1 MDCMLKMKQIYT
13 QLTAK
18 ERLVADYIQAFP
30 NQAVSLSVQELAI
43 RSQSST
49 ASVMRMVK
57 KLGYDSFPIFKI
69 ELAKSG
75 EPKEPP
81 RDFIIKCKD
90 SLPLISKKIHHATEN
105 AIRELVN
112 TLDFRKLSAAVE
124 KLRHAERIFLL
135 GTGGSGIPASDLY
148 QKLVRIDRQ
157 VIFHPDLHLQVSTA
171 ALSRPGDAAVIFSYS
186 GNTAEVNHAARL
198 HKQNGAYLL
207 GVTHATASVLSKLC
221 DVCCYLPNTEG
232 NLRLGAITSR
242 YTELYISDLLY
253 LAITQYHF
261 EATKKNILRT
271 REAIASLNR

>member
-90 SLPLISKKIHHATEN
+90 SLPLISEKIHHATEN

-148 QKLVRIDRQ
+148 QKLVRDRPAGDLPSGPASPGVHRGSFPARGRCGHLLLQ
-157 VIFHPDLHLQVSTA
+157 RQYGRRSTTPPGSTNKTALIFWV
-171 ALSRPGDAAVIFSYS
+171 
-186 GNTAEVNHAARL
+186 
-198 HKQNGAYLL
+198 
-207 GVTHATASVLSKLC
+207 
-221 DVCCYLPNTEG
+221 
-232 NLRLGAITSR
+232 
-242 YTELYISDLLY
+242 
-253 LAITQYHF
+253 
-261 EATKKNILRT
+261 
-271 REAIASLNR
+271 

>member
-1 MDCMLKMKQIYT
+1 MDCMLKLNQIYT

-30 NQAVSLSVQELAI
+30 DQAVSHSVQELAI

-75 EPKEPP
+75 EPKDPP
-81 RDFIIKCKD
+81 QDFIIKCKD
-90 SLPLISKKIHHATEN
+90 SLSLISEKLYHATEN

-112 TLDFRKLSAAVE
+112 TLDFRKLSAAVD
-124 KLRHAERIFLL
+124 KLRRAERIFLL
-135 GTGGSGIPASDLY
+135 GTGSSGIPASDLY

-171 ALSRPGDAAVIFSYS
+171 ALSRPEDAVVAFSYS
-186 GNTAEVNHAARL
+186 GKTAEVNHAARL
-198 HKQNGAYLL
+198 HKQNGAYVL
-207 GVTHATASVLSKLC
+207 GVTNATASGLSKLC
-221 DVCCYLPNTEG
+221 DACCYLPNTEG
-232 NLRLGAITSR
+232 TLRLGAITSR

-253 LAITQYHF
+253 LTITQHHF

-271 REAIASLNR
+271 REAIVSLNR

>member
-90 SLPLISKKIHHATEN
+90 SLPLISEKIHHATEN
-105 AIRELVN
+105 AWSIRWI
-112 TLDFRKLSAAVE
+112 SASCPPRWKNCCPPRWKNCGMRNGFFFWAPAVPAFQPQTSI
-124 KLRHAERIFLL
+124 KSWS
-135 GTGGSGIPASDLY
+135 GSTG
-148 QKLVRIDRQ
+148 R
-157 VIFHPDLHLQVSTA
+157 
-171 ALSRPGDAAVIFSYS
+171 
-186 GNTAEVNHAARL
+186 
-198 HKQNGAYLL
+198 
-207 GVTHATASVLSKLC
+207 
-221 DVCCYLPNTEG
+221 
-232 NLRLGAITSR
+232 
-242 YTELYISDLLY
+242 
-253 LAITQYHF
+253 
-261 EATKKNILRT
+261 
-271 REAIASLNR
+271 